1 MACLIIVAPAPGGW
15 SVRRDGAE
23 AWVFESG
30 AQAEWSARKLGEAL
44 AQSGLAAEIHV
55 VLKDGSL
62 AGRFLCHP
70 TALVL
75 GEERPAKA
83 RNREPEFV

>member
-1 MACLIIVAPAPGGW
+1 MASLITVAPAPGGW
-15 SVRRDGAE
+15 SVSRDGAPS
-23 AWVFESG
+23 WVFESG

-55 VLKDGSL
+55 VLRDGSL

-70 TALVL
+70 APRVL
-75 GEERPAKA
+75 GEDRPAKA
-83 RNREPEFV
+83 RKREPELA